1 MIADGSRVYNNA
13 EPTSINLYW
22 TKSGVRLPCLSTCQM
37 YTGNI
42 KNLERHY
49 SYAKWNSEFQVYVFW
64 YFVMALIIIKCN
76 FISIIIFK
84 ALGPRSVRPGRAPVV
99 GFACSLAPRRIFC

>member
-1 MIADGSRVYNNA
+1 MLVELS
-13 EPTSINLYW
+13 
-22 TKSGVRLPCLSTCQM
+22 KVR
-37 YTGNI
+37 YTGNN

-76 FISIIIFK
+76 FIIIIIIIFK
-84 ALGPRSVRPGRAPVV
+84 ALEFGPRSVRPGRAPAV